1 MENSMPSPF
10 PSCIPVRWAPVFP
23 GLLSVAAG
31 FAAPVAVDDHYDATE
46 DFVLNTRSGPIISVD
61 FDTNQGG
68 FIPVF
73 DGDWDYLDKLEN
85 QEGVDHSYPVD
96 GAGRD
101 WNSLDF
107 EVASSSIGPWLSG
120 SLPLQGGTVE
130 AFPPDTPDLLLGIG
144 TGPNGQNLVTT
155 YLFRNTFTLT
165 AEAAAE
171 GDWVAN
177 LAVDD
182 GCIIYING
190 VEVGSIFMPNT
201 AIDSNTFAL
210 NGNELIYNEVELD
223 VAGVLVAGINTIAV
237 EVHQG
242 SLGSS
247 DIGIDIGLQGGGGG
261 FVFVDDAFG
270 TNQPAYAAGVVDPS
284 GGFSGAGM
292 RVVIGGL
299 DNRNPSVVAPYATS
313 GAFMQSF
320 TLAAASALEISF
332 RYRLVNT
339 EQLERSEFGEAILE
353 IDGVRYG
360 DDTNNS
366 LVHINDGG
374 DSGWQST
381 NFSVP
386 LQAGNH
392 TFSLGAYSD
401 GTTRANEEI
410 RVYFDDVL
418 VTQGVDSG
426 GGVLENDTV
435 GGNATAVVVLP
446 PEHGV
451 VNMAPDGVFIY
462 TPAVNF
468 FGTDSFTYEVT
479 DASGTSEP
487 ATVTIEVQAVNDPPV
502 GLPETYAVAEDASL
516 AVDLPGEGVLDNDSD
531 PENEG
536 LSAIEGEDVE
546 HGSLTLNPNG
556 TFSYTPDDDFFGT
569 DSFSYRASDGSL
581 QSGLTVVTL
590 RVDPRPDAPVI
601 QDDSYVALE
610 NEALE
615 VSVAGGAGGS
625 VETVVPYGVEWRF
638 NDTGTDLGREWR
650 EPGYNDSQWNS
661 GPAELGYGD
670 GDEDT
675 EIGFGGDRNNVHP
688 TAYFRRTF
696 TVQGVDAIVS
706 AACRVFRD
714 DGIVVFLNG
723 TQIGIDNI
731 GADPSYDDFAQQSVA
746 DDGNLEIVLPPV
758 PPGLFVEGD
767 NTLAVEVHQADRGS
781 SDLSF
786 NLELEIVRDAKNGL
800 LDNDTDLDGMGL
812 ASVVESGPAHGSVL
826 LNTDGTFLYTPGL
839 NFEGEDSFVY
849 RASNGV
855 ASSLGM
861 VTINVLPGLN
871 DIPETQPDV
880 YSSGEDTEYVRSA
893 NQGVLVN
900 DVDPDEDVMTATLV
914 SSTSHGVLTFNGDGS
929 FSYLPAPNYFGPD
942 SFTYTVSD
950 GKSVSRVES
959 VTLNVINAEDIP
971 ETISDVYAIDPG
983 GWIMVDEQDGV
994 LANDF
999 DPDGTALVAELVD
1012 PATSGDLILSP
1023 EGSFFY
1029 RAVDGSPGSVTFTYR
1044 ASDGVLASPDTTV
1057 TIHLDRAPNGVAD
1070 TYGVQEDTPRTVAPA
1085 GGVLS
1090 NDSDAENDPL
1100 TAILLSP
1107 PAHGLLVLSQDGSFS
1122 YTPEPDFEGID
1133 AFTYTVMD
1141 GVRASGPVAVNLT
1154 VSGINDPPVTVD
1166 DSYRAILN
1174 EELVISAEAGVL
1186 ANDFDID
1193 STALVAALVNPPVH
1207 GEVVL
1212 NEDGSFAYTH
1222 PPGFAGTDN
1231 FTYRVRD
1238 GSLGSDPGKVTI
1250 QIGGASDAIV
1260 INEIMYHPDSGNVAH
1275 EFLELVNIG
1284 DGPVR
1289 VKDWSFTNGID
1300 FTFPDL
1306 TIPAGGFLVVAADP
1320 AEFTAIYG
1328 AVDLLTGGWTGSLS
1342 NRGENIRLIDEK
1354 EEQVDEVG
1362 YHDQGE
1368 WATRTRVTDTGEPG
1382 WIWEAAHD
1390 GEGESLEL
1398 IQTGL
1403 TNKSGQN
1410 WRASEGGATPGA
1422 VNSAALNEDAMA
1434 PLIQDVMHSPLV
1446 PRSTD
1451 TVTIRARLRDTSM
1464 SGLSATLF
1472 YRVSVLEAPE
1482 FSVVPMA
1489 DDGLHDDGDA
1499 NDGVFGATLPA
1510 MDDATIIEFYL
1521 SATDGSN
1528 VRTWPAPTS
1537 IGQVANLHYQVDDE
1551 PNPEGEG
1558 IYRLVMTRAENQVFS
1573 GVDRD
1578 SNAQHHCTLIADDC
1592 SGPVVR
1598 YQCGVRVRGASS
1610 RQDNPPPMR
1619 VNLPRD
1625 RPWNGS
1631 SQMNLNTQYTWL
1643 QFIGMKLFQA
1653 SDLPAPDSKRIA
1665 FRQNGNDPARD
1676 RQEDYGSFVHLQPLN
1691 FEFVDEKMSSDPQG
1705 NLYKKVR
1712 PDVNWAYRGGDLD
1725 RYARDGWGKQTNGSE
1740 NDWTDLDEFL
1750 RVMNRADNDPDYI
1763 EQVEVVANLDQWMR
1777 WFAVETLIANGE
1789 TNASN
1794 GTDDDYSMYRGVVD
1808 PRFLFIP
1815 HDLDTILGRGDGSRI
1830 TDPEHTLFDMVRSGQ
1845 TLDPLVPLFEE
1856 PAIRIRYF
1864 QALRS
1869 LIQTS
1874 FSKRRFDA
1882 LLSNHLSGWVPQ
1894 NVIDD
1899 LIDFMDARR
1908 TYVRGVV
1915 DGELGPAPPLLG
1927 PTTLTSE
1934 NSPHGTL
1941 FLSEVLAVNESTHEV
1956 DGKFPDYIEL
1966 ANTGLTRSLG
1976 GYSITDDPSEPRKFV
1991 FPAGTSIG
1999 SGQRLMLYADSGT
2012 GQGIHLGFSL
2022 NGAGEYVLLFNSAGT
2037 LVDSVVFGPQVENL
2051 SIGRTGPGENNWVLT
2066 LPTPG
2071 ALNQPHSLG
2080 NPAGLRLNEWLS
2092 KPEVVYTQDFLE
2104 LYNPE
2109 PLPISIGGAL
2119 ITDDPLNFTQSAVLP
2134 ALSFVGG
2141 GGFAVLEAVGASA
2154 NSPSELPFKLD
2165 AAYGWVAIYG
2175 SNQVEIDRIHTEC
2188 DAPDQSQG
2196 CATDGA
2202 SLYVQFAVPTPGFS
2216 NSTDLSAESHVLES
2230 LRITEIMYHPVP
2242 LGDSEFIEVRN
2253 VGDLPINLD
2262 GVEFTKG
2269 IEFEFP
2275 DMILAPGEY
2284 AVVVSDE
2291 DVFQTVHGFG
2301 VNVAG
2306 EWSGKLDN
2314 DQDRLRL
2321 EIVDLNAVVHDFI
2334 YRDWW
2339 YPSTDGGGCSL
2350 VIVDEYG
2357 NPGRWGE
2364 KESWTSA
2371 ATGGGSPGAGSG
2383 FFVFG
2388 GVDQEIALPAGA
2400 TLNATVH
2407 YGPLDRAA
2415 VTLNWILEN
2424 GPAVAT
2430 FGNGSN
2436 EDTTVTVPVA
2446 GRYTFVLVATP
2457 DAGPVQTGEVTVI
2470 FRDSYQAWAVRQ
2482 FGDPDTAGANRV
2494 ADEDGDGV
2502 PNLVEFALG
2511 MDPYLADADALV
2523 APFRSPGGELSL
2535 VYFRPYLAKDY
2546 QVIPEVS
2553 SDLVSWQSG
2562 PALVSETVMSAMDQG
2577 EWIQADDLFAYD
2589 GITPRFIRLRVDSP
2603 D

>member
-1 MENSMPSPF
+1 MENSKPSSS
-10 PSCIPVRWAPVFP
+10 PSCIPARWVSAFP
-23 GLLSVAAG
+23 GLLFVAAG
-31 FAAPVAVDDHYDATE
+31 FAAPVAVDDRYDTTE
-46 DFVLNTRSGPIISVD
+46 DLVLNTKSGPIISVD
-61 FDTNQGG
+61 FDTNPGG

-85 QEGVDHSYPVD
+85 QVGADHSYPLD

-101 WNSLDF
+101 WNRVDF

-120 SLPLQGGTVE
+120 SLPLQGGIVE

-144 TGPNGQNLVTT
+144 DGPNGQNMITT

-165 AEAAAE
+165 AGEAAE

-190 VEVGSIFMPNT
+190 VEVGSIFMPNA
-201 AIDSNTFAL
+201 AIDSNTFAQD
-210 NGNELIYNEVELD
+210 GNESTYNDVELD

-247 DIGIDIGLQGGGGG
+247 DIGIDISLQGGGGG
-261 FVFVDDAFG
+261 FVFVADAFG
-270 TNQPAYAAGVVDPS
+270 TNQAAYAAGVIDPS

-292 RVVIGGL
+292 QVVIGGL
-299 DNRNPSVVAPYATS
+299 DNRFVPGPHATS

-320 TLAAASALEISF
+320 TLAAAATLEISF

-339 EQLERSEFGEAILE
+339 DPLEASEFGEAVFD

-360 DDTNNS
+360 DDANNS
-366 LVHINDGG
+366 LVHINNGG
-374 DSGWQST
+374 DSGWVSAD
-381 NFSVP
+381 FSLP

-392 TFSLGAYSD
+392 TFALGAYTD
-401 GTTRANEEI
+401 GTTRDNEQI
-410 RVYFDDVL
+410 RAYFDDIS
-418 VTQGVDSG
+418 VTQGIGSG

-435 GGNATAVVVLP
+435 GGNASTVVVLP

-451 VNMAPDGVFIY
+451 VSMAPDGVFIY
-462 TPAVNF
+462 TPVVNF

-487 ATVTIEVQAVNDPPV
+487 ATVIIEVQAVNDRPV
-502 GLPETYAVAEDASL
+502 AVPETYAVAEDASL

-531 PENEG
+531 PESG
-536 LSAIEGEDVE
+536 DLSAVEGEDVE
-546 HGSLTLNPNG
+546 HGSLTLNSDG
-556 TFSYTPDDDFFGT
+556 TFIYTPDDDFFGT
-569 DSFSYRASDGSL
+569 DSFSYRTSDGSL

-590 RVDPRPDAPVI
+590 IVDPRPDAPVTR
-601 QDDSYVALE
+601 DDSYVVPE
-610 NEALE
+610 NAVLE
-615 VSVAGGAGGS
+615 VSVAGGAGGGA
-625 VETVVPYGVEWRF
+625 ETVVPYGSEWRF
-638 NDTGTDLGREWR
+638 DDTGTDLGSEWR

-670 GDEDT
+670 GDEES
-675 EIGFGGDRNNVHP
+675 EIGFGGDPQDKHP
-688 TAYFRRTF
+688 TTYFRRTF
-696 TVQGVDAIVS
+696 MVEDTDAIVS
-706 AACRVFRD
+706 GACRVFRD
-714 DGIVVFLNG
+714 DGVVVFLNG
-723 TQIGIDNI
+723 TRIGIDNI
-731 GADPSYDDFAQQSVA
+731 DANPSYDDFAQSAV
-746 DDGNLEIVLPPV
+746 DDGNLEIELPPV
-758 PPGLFVEGD
+758 PPALFVAGD
-767 NTLAVEVHQADRGS
+767 NILAVEIHQSDPQS

-786 NLELEIVRDAKNGL
+786 NLELEVVRGARTGL
-800 LDNDTDLDGMGL
+800 LDNDTDLDGVGL
-812 ASVVESGPAHGSVL
+812 TSAVESGPAHGSVI
-826 LNTDGTFLYTPGL
+826 LNVDGTFLYTPGL

-849 RASNGV
+849 RASNGA

-880 YSSGEDTEYVRSA
+880 YSPGEDTEYVRSA
-893 NQGVLVN
+893 SQGVLAN
-900 DVDPDEDVMTATLV
+900 DVDPDEEVMTATLV

-929 FSYLPAPNYFGPD
+929 FSYLPARNYFGPD
-942 SFTYTVSD
+942 SFTYTASD
-950 GKSVSRVES
+950 GKSVSPVES

-983 GWIMVDEQDGV
+983 GWIIIDEQDGV

-999 DPDGTALVAELVD
+999 DPDGTTLVAELVD

-1029 RAVDGSPGSVTFTYR
+1029 RAADGSPGAVTFTYR
-1044 ASDGVLASPDTTV
+1044 ANDGVLASPETTV

-1070 TYGVQEDTPRTVAPA
+1070 TYGVQEDASRTVASA
-1085 GGVLS
+1085 EGVLS

-1107 PAHGLLVLSQDGSFS
+1107 PAHGLLVLGQDGSFS
-1122 YTPEPDFEGID
+1122 YTPEPDFEGTD
-1133 AFTYTVMD
+1133 AFTYTAMD
-1141 GVRASGPVAVNLT
+1141 GVRTSGSVAVNLT

-1166 DSYRAILN
+1166 DSYLAILN
-1174 EELVISAEAGVL
+1174 QELSINAAAGVL
-1186 ANDFDID
+1186 VNDFDID
-1193 STALVAALVNPPVH
+1193 SAALVASLVNPPAH
-1207 GEVVL
+1207 GEVIL
-1212 NEDGSFAYTH
+1212 NGDGSFVYTH
-1222 PPGFAGTDN
+1222 PPGFTGTDS

-1238 GSLGSDPGKVTI
+1238 GSLGSGPGKVTI

-1260 INEIMYHPDSGNVAH
+1260 INEIMYHPGSGNVAH
-1275 EFLELVNIG
+1275 EFLELTNIG
-1284 DGPVR
+1284 DGPVK
-1289 VKDWSFTNGID
+1289 VEDWSFTNGIN

-1328 AVDLLTGGWTGSLS
+1328 AVDQLAGGWTGSLS
-1342 NRGENIRLIDEK
+1342 NRGETIRLIDEK
-1354 EEQVDEVG
+1354 EEQVDEVS

-1368 WATRTRVTDTGEPG
+1368 WATRTRVTDAGEPG
-1382 WIWEAAHD
+1382 WTWEAAHD
-1390 GEGESLEL
+1390 GTGESLEL

-1422 VNSAALNEDAMA
+1422 VNSAALDESAMA
-1434 PLIQDVMHSPLV
+1434 PLVQDVTHRPLV

-1451 TVTIRARLRDTSM
+1451 IVTIRARLRDTSM
-1464 SGLSATLF
+1464 SGLTATLF

-1482 FSVVPMA
+1482 FSSTSMV
-1489 DDGLHDDGDA
+1489 DDGLHNDGDA

-1558 IYRLVMTRAENQVFS
+1558 IYRLIMTRAESRVFS
-1573 GVDRD
+1573 DVDRD

-1610 RQDNPPPMR
+1610 RGDNPPPMR
-1619 VNLPRD
+1619 INLPRD

-1665 FRQNGNDPARD
+1665 FRWNGNDPARD

-1691 FEFVDEKMSSDPQG
+1691 FEFVDEKMSRDPQG

-1725 RYARDGWGKQTNGSE
+1725 RYGRDGWGKQTNGSE

-1763 EQVEVVANLDQWMR
+1763 DQVEVVANLDQWMR

-1845 TLDPLVPLFEE
+1845 TLGPLVPLFEE

-1882 LLSNHLSGWVPQ
+1882 LLSNHLSDWVPQ

-1941 FLSEVLAVNESTHEV
+1941 FLSEVLAVNESAHEV

-1966 ANTGLTRSLG
+1966 GNTGLTRSLG

-1999 SGQRLMLYADSGT
+1999 SGQRLMLYADSGP
-2012 GQGIHLGFSL
+2012 GQGIRLGFSL

-2051 SIGRTGPGENNWVLT
+2051 SIGRTGPGEINWVLT

-2119 ITDDPLNFTQSAVLP
+2119 ITDDPLNLTRSAVLP

-2141 GGFAVLEAVGASA
+2141 GGFAVLEAVGTSA
-2154 NSPSELPFKLD
+2154 NGPSELPFKLG

-2175 SNQVEIDRIHTEC
+2175 SNRVEIDRVHTVC

-2196 CATDGA
+2196 RATDGA

-2216 NSTDLSAESHVLES
+2216 NSTDLSAESRVLES
-2230 LRITEIMYHPVP
+2230 LRITEIMYHPVQFA
-2242 LGDSEFIEVRN
+2242 DAEFIEVRN
-2253 VGDLPINLD
+2253 VGNLPINLE

-2291 DVFQTVHGFG
+2291 DVFQAVHGFG
-2301 VNVAG
+2301 VNIAG

-2334 YRDWW
+2334 YRDSW
-2339 YPSTDGGGCSL
+2339 YPSTDGGGYSL
-2350 VIVDEYG
+2350 VIIDEYG

-2371 ATGGGSPGAGSG
+2371 GAGGGSPGAGSG

-2388 GVDQEIALPAGA
+2388 GVDQEIVLPADA

-2407 YGPLDRAA
+2407 YGSLDRAA

-2446 GRYTFVLVATP
+2446 GRYTFALIATP
-2457 DAGPVQTGEVTVI
+2457 DAGPFQTGEVTVI
-2470 FRDSYQAWAVRQ
+2470 FRDSYQAWVVRQ
-2482 FGDPDTAGANRV
+2482 FGDPDAVGARRA

-2511 MDPYLADADALV
+2511 LDPYLADADALV
-2523 APFRSPGGELSL
+2523 TPFRSPGGELSL
-2535 VYFRPYLAKDY
+2535 VYFRSYLSEDY
-2546 QVIPEVS
+2546 QVVPEVS

-2562 PALVSETVMSAMDQG
+2562 PAFVSEIVLTATDQG
-2577 EWIQADDLFAYD
+2577 EWIQASDLFAYD
-2589 GITPRFIRLRVDSP
+2589 GVTPRFIRLRVDSP
-2603 D
+2603 E